1 MYGRQMG
8 HLYDMKVTNTK
19 VRGNVLDREKQKVVP
34 FQRDATVESKVV
46 QSIDSLVLGWFKFLQ
61 AEDGSI
67 AAVYHSREEKS
78 HIANFKKSIAA
89 AFQANFKK
97 TRTKVEAD
105 PQSLHV
111 AKYR

>member
-1 MYGRQMG
+1 M
-8 HLYDMKVTNTK
+8 
-19 VRGNVLDREKQKVVP
+19 DREEQEMVSS
-34 FQRDATVESKVV
+34 QRDTTVESKVV
-46 QSIDSLVLGWFKFLQ
+46 RSIDSLVSGWFKFLQ
-61 AEDGSI
+61 TDDGSI
-67 AAVYHSREEKS
+67 SAVYHSREEKS
-78 HIANFKKSIAA
+78 HIVNFKKSIAA